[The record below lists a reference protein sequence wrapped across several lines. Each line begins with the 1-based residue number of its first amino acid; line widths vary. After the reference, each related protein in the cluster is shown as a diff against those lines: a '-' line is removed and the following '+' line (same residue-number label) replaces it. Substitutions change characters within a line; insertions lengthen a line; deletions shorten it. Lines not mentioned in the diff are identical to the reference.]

1 MRAKVVEKRKE
12 APLLSKHKFWSTRP
26 VMQFDDLDKKDMK
39 TGIIKEI
46 KPEEIPP
53 NPYPLPEDL
62 EWSDIDINTKE
73 LDELYVLLR
82 DNYIEDN
89 ESFRMKYSPEYLKW
103 IFAPPGSYKEW
114 CMGVRVKATKE
125 LIAFLNA
132 APSKG
137 SVDGTVLDL
146 VEVSFACISVKQR
159 SKRLLPTL
167 VLEIE
172 RRIHAKGIMQYYVS
186 TSSVIF
192 APFTENWFY
201 RRELD
206 FKITTEVIATCAL
219 DWRYQGSAGQHTREG
234 ICRK

>member
-103 IFAPPGSYKEW
+103 IFSPPGSHKEW
-114 CMGVRVKATKE
+114 RIGIRVKATKE
-125 LIAFLNA
+125 LVAFLNA
-132 APSKG
+132 APATG
-137 SVDGTVLDL
+137 SVGGTVIDM
-146 VEVSFACISVKQR
+146 VESSFACISAKQR
-159 SKRLLPTL
+159 SRRLIPLML
-167 VLEIE
+167 KEME
-172 RRIHAKGIMQYYVS
+172 RRIHARGVMQYYIS
-186 TSSVIF
+186 TSSVVF
-192 APFTENWFY
+192 APFTETWFY
-201 RRELD
+201 CRDLD
-206 FKITTEVIATCAL
+206 YKITVEVVIA
-219 DWRYQGSAGQHTREG
+219 
-234 ICRK
+234 